1 MPDLVGSR
9 SIFTTGDT
17 PMRLTCLAAAFAAA
31 ASSIAPAQ
39 AGGEWPDGPNKAWF
53 EKLQRP
59 DNHLAPYRNI
69 DPKSLSC
76 CGIADTI
83 KTKFRVEAGDS
94 KHPEDRWYARLKDEW
109 VLVPPEKIVPDFA
122 PDGQP
127 YLFLLADTIQ
137 CFVPPRGGL

>member
-31 ASSIAPAQ
+31 ASSIAPAP

-94 KHPEDRWYARLKDEW
+94 KHPEDRWYAWLKDEW
-109 VLVPPEKIVPDFA
+109 VFPPEKIVPDFA